1 MSFPCSFETLTPSF
15 QKFLQVPVEAF
26 KIERRSS
33 LIDLLNSGR
42 SQSGI
47 EEQALSCYTDEG
59 DEEEESPSMPWWMA
73 ITV

>member
-1 MSFPCSFETLTPSF
+1 M
-15 QKFLQVPVEAF
+15 QVPVEAF

-47 EEQALSCYTDEG
+47 EEQALSYYTNED
-59 DEEEESPSMPWWMA
+59 DEEEESPSMPCWMA